1 MVEDKVKRVGYEWHR
16 GENVK
21 ILRLSVKV
29 PKAAVPEETRT
40 HIRAA
45 WREVLLAVRT
55 LVDMLIART
64 DRSVV
69 SEKGKEEKVT
79 LNRREMIA
87 MTKWIDKAKDLVNKL
102 RRGR

>member
-1 MVEDKVKRVGYEWHR
+1 MVEEKVKRVGYEWHR
-16 GENVK
+16 GEDVK

-55 LVDMLIART
+55 LVDMLIARA
-64 DRSVV
+64 DRSVA
-69 SEKGKEEKVT
+69 SEKGNEEKVI
-79 LNRREMIA
+79 LNRREVISV
-87 MTKWIDKAKDLVNKL
+87 AKLIERAKGLVRKV
-102 RRGR
+102 RGGK